1 MTRKD
6 LNKFNFMIFHN
17 FWRFFQKSVKI
28 AKIAK
33 FSLKPVVDNQLIRKF
48 NQTDQ
53 IDQTD
58 QTKGCGF
65 ML

>member
-1 MTRKD
+1 
-6 LNKFNFMIFHN
+6 MIFHN